1 MKLMLLLCIL
11 MSTRLYAQ
19 STTTELSPEI
29 KKYIDEAIAQKAKE
43 EKATQPE
50 FPTIFHGYF
59 RSGTNQFVSG
69 GGRDSGSCFALN
81 YPRNDGLFYR
91 LGNECRDYAEFS
103 FSKIMKQ
110 NGVEVRP
117 FFMLDLANDSRS
129 PNDTETW
136 SRRNRQLFVEIKGIF
151 GNNAALWVGRRYY
164 RSDGDIGDIHMLDGF
179 HVQSSGNGFGVTD
192 VPFAGGIYNFAL
204 IGYGSDDEDTN
215 VNEQNYLADIRANYV
230 RGNQSFQVAIQNL
243 FISTADDTANRTAGR
258 TFTLQWQKNT
268 KLMGHRLVGQY
279 AEGSM
284 AENPGCFGT
293 DGNCFNAAAGS
304 ASSAYRVFSNAMID
318 WGSAL
323 KFHTLLLYQESK
335 DYMRWTSIGV
345 RPHYMLSK
353 YWSLLGEVGLTRF
366 EKVNAGSF
374 QSRQDLDKYTLAL
387 QASTDASQFWTRPSI
402 RFYYSYFDWNR
413 AAATQSTLTLPGQ
426 PTQKSAG
433 VIGAQTEIWF

>member
-19 STTTELSPEI
+19 TTTTELSPEI
-29 KKYIDEAIAQKAKE
+29 KKYIDEVIAQKTKE
-43 EKATQPE
+43 EKANQPE

-117 FFMLDLANDSRS
+117 YFMLDLANDSRS

-179 HVQSSGNGFGVTD
+179 HVQSSGNGFGVT
-192 VPFAGGIYNFAL
+192 IAL
-204 IGYGSDDEDTN
+204 PDMS
-215 VNEQNYLADIRANYV
+215 
-230 RGNQSFQVAIQNL
+230 
-243 FISTADDTANRTAGR
+243 
-258 TFTLQWQKNT
+258 
-268 KLMGHRLVGQY
+268 
-279 AEGSM
+279 
-284 AENPGCFGT
+284 
-293 DGNCFNAAAGS
+293 
-304 ASSAYRVFSNAMID
+304 
-318 WGSAL
+318 
-323 KFHTLLLYQESK
+323 
-335 DYMRWTSIGV
+335 
-345 RPHYMLSK
+345 
-353 YWSLLGEVGLTRF
+353 
-366 EKVNAGSF
+366 
-374 QSRQDLDKYTLAL
+374 
-387 QASTDASQFWTRPSI
+387 
-402 RFYYSYFDWNR
+402 
-413 AAATQSTLTLPGQ
+413 
-426 PTQKSAG
+426 
-433 VIGAQTEIWF
+433 